1 MANSVLISYQA
12 SLKITVTTD
21 KQVYKVT
28 TTGATV
34 QVTGNLTLNNIPISD
49 GLIALQI
56 NTPIAGFIYRTL
68 LTGTVPTWTHYIDI
82 VDAYIGDASGNHLTN
97 VKRGATIW
105 IWIWYK
111 NNLAIPVYT
120 AIAFT
125 IYSSSNIPLFGF
137 DLGTNPVPP
146 GGPWLSAYSWQVPSG
161 ADLGT
166 AAIYASAFSDSP
178 QNHGVPYC
186 PEKSSTFNIISSKT
200 STMQHSSETVQV
212 AYENGT
218 YSSSFYIPPNGG
230 TLGNYT
236 AYVASYYQG
245 VQVSAS
251 TKFEVKLLGDIYRDG
266 KVDISDL
273 VKILLAIPSL
283 PGYPNWNPEA
293 DLNDP
298 PDNKVDV
305 SDLTILI
312 NNIGNYGTY

>member
-1 MANSVLISYQA
+1 MANSTLISYQ
-12 SLKITVTTD
+12 SGLKITVTTD
-21 KQVYKVT
+21 KQVYKVP
-28 TTGATV
+28 TTGVTV
-34 QVTGNLTLNNIPISD
+34 QISGNLTLNNLPVSD

-56 NTPIAGFIYRTL
+56 NTRIGGFIYRTL
-68 LTGTVPTWTHYIDI
+68 LTGTIPTWTRYIEI

-111 NNLAIPVYT
+111 NNLIVPVYT
-120 AIAFT
+120 VIAFT

-137 DLGTNPVPP
+137 DLGGNSIPP
-146 GGPWLSAYSWQVPSG
+146 GGPWCSAYSWQVPSS

-186 PEKSSTFNIISSKT
+186 PENSSTFNIISSKT
-200 STMQHSSETVQV
+200 STMQHSSETAQV
-212 AYENGT
+212 TYENGT
-218 YSSSFYIPPNGG
+218 YGSSFYIPPNGG

-236 AYVASYYQG
+236 VYVASYYQG
-245 VQVSAS
+245 GQVSDS

-273 VKILLAIPSL
+273 VKMVPTIPSM
-283 PGYPNWNPEA
+283 PGYPNWDPEA
-293 DLNDP
+293 DLTDP
-298 PDNKVDV
+298 PDNKVDI

-312 NNIGNYGTY
+312 NTIGNYGTY